1 MVTYRRLVRLG
12 SNCNVGLRID
22 ASSSTSIPLTNAFRH
37 HRQISQ
43 LTRPD
48 EKADAPSM
56 VLALEAQ
63 GMPVKQAE
71 AIVSAIT
78 EVLNQK
84 LQNVGHSL
92 VTKEEMENFVKL
104 RESNLSK
111 FKSELE
117 SSQEHHFSMLKS
129 ETEKLQD
136 SIEKMRSDLRFKID
150 NVTAGQRLDLNL
162 ERGRIK
168 DELANQNAETNH
180 LTKKLDQEIL
190 ALRDQLGAAKYD
202 VMKYYVG
209 ALVSI
214 SAVGFAVVRI
224 FM

>member
-1 MVTYRRLVRLG
+1 MVIYRRLIRLG

-22 ASSSTSIPLTNAFRH
+22 ASSSTSFSVTNAFRQY
-37 HRQISQ
+37 RQISE
-43 LTRPD
+43 LTKPD
-48 EKADAPSM
+48 EKADTPSM
-56 VLALEAQ
+56 VRALEAQ
-63 GMPVKQAE
+63 GMPAKQAE

-78 EVLNQK
+78 EVLNEK

-92 VTKEEMENFVKL
+92 VTKEEMEKFVKL

-117 SSQEHHFSMLKS
+117 SSQERHFSMLKS

-136 SIEKMRSDLRFKID
+136 SIEKMRSELRFKID

-162 ERGRIK
+162 ERSRIK
-168 DELANQNAETNH
+168 DELANQNTETTN

-190 ALRDQLGAAKYD
+190 ALRDQLAAAKYD
-202 VMKYYVG
+202 VMKYYIG

-214 SAVGFAVVRI
+214 AAVGFAVVRI